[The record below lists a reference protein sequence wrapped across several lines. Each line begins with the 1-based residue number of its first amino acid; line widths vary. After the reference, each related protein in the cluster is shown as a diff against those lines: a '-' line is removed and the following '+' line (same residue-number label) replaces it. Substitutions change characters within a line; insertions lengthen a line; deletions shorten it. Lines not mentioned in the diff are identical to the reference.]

1 MAKNIRA
8 KKRRKQRGL
17 DAIFSP
23 IDEPKNSRTL
33 AGAATGK
40 RDKAERS
47 MRLAYLQ
54 TLLIIFLLFCVVYT
68 YENDPSF
75 RTDFHETLSLYFSP
89 VALLAFGTAGLGLS
103 IAWLIVNYRQ
113 DRTRLAKRVGETG
126 EEDLDDL
133 SGL

>member
-1 MAKNIRA
+1 MARSRA
-8 KKRRKQRGL
+8 RKRRKQRGL

-23 IDEPKNSRTL
+23 IDEPRNSPTP
-33 AGAATGK
+33 AGAATGR
-40 RDKAERS
+40 RDRAERP

-75 RTDFHETLSLYFSP
+75 ITDFHETLSLYFSP
-89 VALLAFGTAGLGLS
+89 VSLLAFGTAGLGLS

-113 DRTRLAKRVGETG
+113 HRSRLSIRVCVTAEA
-126 EEDLDDL
+126 DLT
-133 SGL
+133 

>member
-1 MAKNIRA
+1 MAKNTRA

-23 IDEPKNSRTL
+23 IDEPKNLRTPG
-33 AGAATGK
+33 GAATGK

-47 MRLAYLQ
+47 MRVAYLQ
-54 TLLIIFLLFCVVYT
+54 TFFIIFLLFCVVYA
-68 YENDPSF
+68 YENDPNF

-103 IAWLIVNYRQ
+103 VAWLIVNYRQ
-113 DRTRLAKRVGETG
+113 DRTRLANRVGETA
-126 EEDLDDL
+126 EDDLDDL
-133 SGL
+133 SSL